1 VVVRSE
7 EKGKLKYD
15 YHLSNADRTTPLEEF
30 ARVAKAEH
38 RIEES
43 LKRGKSEAGLGD
55 YQVRNWLGWHHH
67 MTLSLLAAWFLV
79 GETQRGKKSGAGAD
93 GAASAGGTGADLSQ
107 GVPMRYRGQEWSRAD
122 ALVGAERVGATVP
135 LQGV

>member
-43 LKRGKSEAGLGD
+43 LKRGKSEAGLGA

-79 GETQRGKKSGAGAD
+79 GETQRGKKAGAGAD